1 MRHHRPL
8 VTVLLSA
15 LFGALLGF
23 VAWTLMHFVAVSEF
37 LQYRMAQEE
46 VALAAD
52 TGPSSRPLVLLLA
65 TGCLAG
71 AFLGWR
77 LARRRHKEST
87 AA

>member
-1 MRHHRPL
+1 M
-8 VTVLLSA
+8 
-15 LFGALLGF
+15 
-23 VAWTLMHFVAVSEF
+23 
-37 LQYRMAQEE
+37 
-46 VALAAD
+46 
-52 TGPSSRPLVLLLA
+52 A